1 MKETLDEVSYI
12 IEEYKSIEGLDGNTL
27 NTMLR
32 EITSRLFYLEKHR
45 ASYKNKYERAVYNE
59 VKNGSTV
66 SRAVNKAEVDYP
78 ELYELRRFMEAAY
91 RVSDAIRT
99 NISFIKSEMNHLKT
113 QH

>member
-1 MKETLDEVSYI
+1 MKETLEEITYI
-12 IEEYKSIEGLDGNTL
+12 ISEYKSIEGLDGNTL

-32 EITSRLFYLEKHR
+32 EITSRLFYLE
-45 ASYKNKYERAVYNE
+45 AERAKFKHSYEVAVFNE

-78 ELYELRRFMEAAY
+78 ELYMLRRFMEAGY

-113 QH
+113 NQ